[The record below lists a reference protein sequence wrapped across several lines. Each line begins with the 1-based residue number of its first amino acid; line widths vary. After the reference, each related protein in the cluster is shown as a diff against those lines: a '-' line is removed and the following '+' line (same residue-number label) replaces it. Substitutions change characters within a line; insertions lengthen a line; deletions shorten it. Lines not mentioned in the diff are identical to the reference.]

1 MGLHCGLA
9 RLFAVLILALFSA
22 CLAFAQGTLDP
33 EVEKVPF
40 QKWLSEEDQ
49 LHFRWTVKV
58 PRAEISFHQRLQSS
72 IDIRLDGRDLDS
84 RRHDGKLL
92 LFLQITDSGGQIYQD
107 HGEIA
112 LDKLNPDVKDAF
124 LDYSQRAFFVPGD
137 YRVAV
142 VIEDVAT
149 AEHAATQLEFRVPA
163 PQHFW
168 LVDAWRELPSVEYIG
183 DEGSPESWYLPYIQG
198 RLAWAAGAHSGV
210 QLNVVLNVSAA
221 ARVSAGN
228 MAALLPALKMMSIPG
243 SAAVSER
250 IAVMDLSRRKT
261 VFEQSDA
268 HDLDWPRLKSALGN
282 ANTASID
289 LHSLAGAQNDAQFF
303 VTEVRRVLRESPGKP
318 CALVVLS
325 APVHFEAGE
334 DLEPISLEAL
344 PACHVVYIR
353 YHVAR
358 AVRPMNPAFEG
369 MGRRS
374 RMGGA

>member
-9 RLFAVLILALFSA
+9 RLFAVLLFTLFSA
-22 CLAFAQGTLDP
+22 YLALAQGTLDP
-33 EVEKVPF
+33 ETEKIPF

-58 PRAEISFHQRLQSS
+58 PRAEISFHQRLESS
-72 IDIRLDGRDLDS
+72 IDIRLDGRDLDA

-92 LFLQITDSGGQIYQD
+92 LFLQITDSGGQLYQD

-112 LDKLNPDVKDAF
+112 LDKLNPNVQDAF

-142 VIEDVAT
+142 VIEDAAT
-149 AEHAATQLEFRVPA
+149 GEHAATQLEFRMPE

-168 LVDAWRELPSVEYIG
+168 LVDAWRALPSVEYIG
-183 DEGSPESWYLPYIQG
+183 DEASPESWYLPYIRG
-198 RLAWAAGAHSGV
+198 RLAWAAGVHLSV

-221 ARVSAGN
+221 AHVSAGN
-228 MAALLPALKMMSIPG
+228 LSALLPALKMLSVPG
-243 SAAVSER
+243 SPAVSER

-289 LHSLAGAQNDAQFF
+289 LHSLSGAQNDAQFF
-303 VTEVRRVLRESPGKP
+303 VSEVRRVLRGSPGKS
-318 CALVVLS
+318 CVLVVLS
-325 APVHFEAGE
+325 APGP
-334 DLEPISLEAL
+334 L
-344 PACHVVYIR
+344 
-353 YHVAR
+353 
-358 AVRPMNPAFEG
+358 
-369 MGRRS
+369 
-374 RMGGA
+374 